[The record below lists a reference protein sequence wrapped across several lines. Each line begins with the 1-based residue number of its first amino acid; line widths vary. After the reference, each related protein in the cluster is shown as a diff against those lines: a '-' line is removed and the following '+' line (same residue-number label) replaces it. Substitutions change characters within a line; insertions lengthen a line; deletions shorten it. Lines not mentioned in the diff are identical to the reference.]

1 MGPEGLFAS
10 LITCLST
17 GRVRSTSSTITST
30 HMRIH
35 PIYPIYT
42 ICPISNPFWNS
53 IASPW
58 SLAGPCKV
66 CHAQNVNG
74 SRAGSGRWGR
84 LGRSGRLGR
93 FQLLEDVADEEERS
107 GYDHNIVRTRQRQ
120 RPPHRCV
127 PVVDDLNLRRI

>member
-66 CHAQNVNG
+66 CHAQNV
-74 SRAGSGRWGR
+74 SRMLMEAEQDQADGADWVDRIDWVDFSCSRTSPTRKNDPVMTTTSSG
-84 LGRSGRLGR
+84 
-93 FQLLEDVADEEERS
+93 
-107 GYDHNIVRTRQRQ
+107 
-120 RPPHRCV
+120 
-127 PVVDDLNLRRI
+127 